1 MAHQELHDLAAVA
14 EFFAGDA
21 LCFATV
27 SCLAA
32 HLPYSLRALAL
43 DRARKAISKLGLPVS
58 EIIASTKSDGYTETP
73 INCSSETANAGGGSG
88 SATPERDPEG
98 GTTTPRISVRRP
110 RGIPST
116 PATSTTSLTLDRFRL
131 GHFAPGVLTNLAQ
144 LQGWAYVPGSSAPEG
159 NADDSGDDSDSYG
172 GTGAT
177 SGGESAHGK
186 NGACLPFHPAFMDA
200 AVLTLSTPKWPVIL
214 DPEGVALR

>member
-1 MAHQELHDLAAVA
+1 MAEV
-14 EFFAGDA
+14 FAGDA

-32 HLPYSLRALAL
+32 HLPYFLRALAL

-58 EIIASTKSDGYTETP
+58 QVKASTKSDEDAETP
-73 INCSSETANAGGGSG
+73 IKCSNETADAGGGSE
-88 SATPERDPEG
+88 SATPEGDPEG
-98 GTTTPRISVRRP
+98 GTTTPRISVTRP
-110 RGIPST
+110 RGTPST
-116 PATSTTSLTLDRFRL
+116 QAKSTTSLTLERFRL
-131 GHFAPGVLTNLAQ
+131 EHFAPGVLTNVAQ
-144 LQGWAYVPGSSAPEG
+144 LQGWASVPGSSAPEG

-172 GTGAT
+172 GTGAR

-200 AVLTLSTPKWPVIL
+200 AVLTLCTPKWPVVL
-214 DPEGVALR
+214 DPEGIALR